1 LVASIAIGACGSGA
15 SRATTNRGAAT
26 PPTQAASAS
35 TGIRA
40 AGGDGSAERPYL
52 LCHANGGPE
61 RTDYAFVASQRCA
74 DGSMPLGGDPA
85 RGAAARLGNVGAGP
99 DGHIVDLYE
108 IPCPRSPV
116 RIHVDGYHCEGMSTE
131 IDMNN
136 LTRAQLANM
145 ARTIR
150 EMHQAPTDP
159 RAHAFRRELLVWSL
173 QTTQLT
179 VVLCPTVFAL
189 LPSSETA
196 GRPFHT
202 ELLLSYVA
210 AIIEDGGDPAEPVST
225 TRRALE
231 GLAVYYEASLRE
243 DPSVRDA
250 GLDQLLASARAGG
263 LEQIA
268 RAAITQCPDTSGM
281 GLHR

>member
-1 LVASIAIGACGSGA
+1 MPS
-15 SRATTNRGAAT
+15 SRASAAQTARCRSART
-26 PPTQAASAS
+26 PS
-35 TGIRA
+35 
-40 AGGDGSAERPYL
+40 
-52 LCHANGGPE
+52 
-61 RTDYAFVASQRCA
+61 
-74 DGSMPLGGDPA
+74 
-85 RGAAARLGNVGAGP
+85 AARRHGWATWAPAP

-108 IPCPRSPV
+108 IPCPHSPV
-116 RIHVDGYHCEGMSTE
+116 RIHVDAYHCEGMSTE
-131 IDMNN
+131 VDMNN

-145 ARTIR
+145 ARSIR
-150 EMHQAPTDP
+150 EMHHAPTDP

-179 VVLCPTVFAL
+179 VVLCPPVFEL
-189 LPSSETA
+189 LPDSETA

-243 DPSVRDA
+243 EPGVRDP

-268 RAAITQCPDTSGM
+268 RAAITQCSDTSRM